1 MKIQKNVLLKS
12 ILLLSVVLVPSLLPA
27 QTNGLTLAE
36 VRTKVLEGNPSVQEA
51 VQRIAAAEA
60 VLKQARSAY
69 LPTVTLSGNYGL
81 VDLSQHPDSMPAVR
95 VSDSFKQGYG
105 GLEAN
110 WLLFDGFAR
119 EARALGAKYGV
130 QQRRELADE
139 TRRLLIQAA
148 TISFRQAQL
157 ARENMVTAEQ
167 DYKFNATLEE
177 DARKRFTA
185 GVVPE
190 SDVQNFSIRALQ
202 AESAFL
208 QAKLDLKT
216 AGTILAELMALPDS
230 QLPEAM
236 QPVTIAFE
244 TIPSVPVMQGEL
256 EYALTH
262 RPDYKA
268 LKSGQLV
275 LAQRVR
281 MTKGELMPQV
291 ALVGDVGYTER
302 SGFSTVSDHG
312 NYDSFVGIAASWDLF
327 TGGRKVNTVK
337 EAQAQMR
344 ALEQQ
349 EESLRLSIR
358 STLQQRIDEAETS
371 KAIFQRQ
378 EKIYNLTASV
388 RDSVEKSYKAGVES
402 ITRLNEAQ
410 TDLTRAKVAY
420 ATSYIAYQLVLN
432 QLDIDTGRILSDF
445 K

>member
-1 MKIQKNVLLKS
+1 MKIKKSLLFKS
-12 ILLLSVVLVPSLLPA
+12 ILLLSAVLFPSLLLA

-36 VRTKVLEGNPSVQEA
+36 VRTKVLMGNPSVQEA
-51 VQRIAAAEA
+51 TQRIAAAEA
-60 VLKQARSAY
+60 VLQQARSGY
-69 LPTVTLSGNYGL
+69 LPSATLSANYGR
-81 VDLSQHPDSMPAVR
+81 VDYSQHPDSMPTVR
-95 VSDSFKQGYG
+95 VADSFNQGYG
-105 GLEAN
+105 VLEAN

-167 DYKFNATLEE
+167 DYKFNTTLQE
-177 DARKRFTA
+177 DAQKRFSA

-208 QAKLDLKT
+208 KAKLDLKT
-216 AGTILAELMALPDS
+216 AGTILAELMALPES

-236 QPVTIAFE
+236 LPITIAFE
-244 TIPSVPVMQGEL
+244 TTPALPVMQGEL
-256 EYALTH
+256 QYALAH

-268 LKSGQLV
+268 LKSGELV

-291 ALVGDVGYTER
+291 ALVGNISYTER
-302 SGFSTVSDHG
+302 SEFSTIADHG
-312 NYDSFVGIAASWDLF
+312 NYDSFVGVAATWDLF
-327 TGGRKVNTVK
+327 SGGRKVNTVK

-344 ALEQQ
+344 ALEEQ
-349 EESLRLSIR
+349 ENSLRLSIR
-358 STLQQRIDEAETS
+358 STLQQRVDEAETS
-371 KAIFQRQ
+371 LAIFQRQ
-378 EKIYNLTASV
+378 EKIYNLTARV

-420 ATSYIAYQLVLN
+420 SASYIAYQLVLN
-432 QLDIDTGRILSDF
+432 QLDIDTGRVLAEL
-445 K
+445 

>member
-1 MKIQKNVLLKS
+1 MKNLL
-12 ILLLSVVLVPSLLPA
+12 ILAILVPMIGSA

-36 VRTKVLEGNPSVQEA
+36 VRSKVLEGNPSVQEA
-51 VQRIAAAEA
+51 IQRIAAAEA
-60 VLKQARSAY
+60 VLKQARSSY
-69 LPTVTLSGNYGL
+69 LPTVTLSGNYGH
-81 VDLSQHPDSMPAVR
+81 VDVSQHPDSDPITRA
-95 VSDSFKQGYG
+95 SDSFKQGYG
-105 GLEAN
+105 GLEAS

-119 EARALGAKYGV
+119 EARSLGAKYGV

-157 ARENMVTAEQ
+157 ARENMETAEQ
-167 DYKFNATLEE
+167 DYKFNTTLEE

-202 AESAFL
+202 AESSFL
-208 QAKLDLKT
+208 RAKLDLKT
-216 AGTILAELMALPDS
+216 AGIVLAELMALPES
-230 QLPEAM
+230 ELPKAM
-236 QPVTIAFE
+236 QPITIAFE
-244 TIPSVPVMQGEL
+244 SVPAVPVMQGEL
-256 EYALTH
+256 QYALAH

-275 LAQRVR
+275 LAQQVRV
-281 MTKGELMPQV
+281 TKGALMPQV
-291 ALVGDVGYTER
+291 ALVGDIGYTER
-302 SGFSTVSDHG
+302 SDFSVTADHG
-312 NYDSFVGIAASWDLF
+312 NYDSFVGVAASWDLF
-327 TGGRKVNTVK
+327 TGGRNVNAIK

-358 STLQQRIDEAETS
+358 STLQQRVDEAETS
-371 KAIFQRQ
+371 KAIFERQ
-378 EKIYNLTASV
+378 EQIYNLTASV
-388 RDSVEKSYKAGVES
+388 RDSVEKSYKAGAES

-432 QLDIDTGRILSDF
+432 QLDIDTGRVLSGLE
-445 K
+445 

>member
-1 MKIQKNVLLKS
+1 MKIQKSFMFKS
-12 ILLLSVVLVPSLLPA
+12 ILLLSAVLFPSLLMA

-36 VRTKVLEGNPSVQEA
+36 VRTKVLAGNPSVQEA

-60 VLKQARSAY
+60 VLKQARSSY
-69 LPTVTLSGNYGL
+69 LPTATLSGGYGV
-81 VDLSQHPDSMPAVR
+81 VDLSQHPDSNPIIR
-95 VSDSFKQGYG
+95 VADSFKQGYG

-119 EARALGAKYGV
+119 EARTLGAKYGV

-157 ARENMVTAEQ
+157 ARENMLTAEQ
-167 DYKFNATLEE
+167 DYKFNTTLEE
-177 DARKRFTA
+177 DAQKRFTA

-208 QAKLDLKT
+208 KAKLELKT

-236 QPVTIAFE
+236 QPITIAFE
-244 TIPSVPVMQGEL
+244 TTPALPVMEGEL
-256 EYALTH
+256 QYALAH

-268 LKSGQLV
+268 IKSGQLV

-291 ALVGDVGYTER
+291 ALVGDISYTER
-302 SGFSTVSDHG
+302 SGLSTTADHG
-312 NYDSFVGIAASWDLF
+312 NYESFIGVGATWDLF
-327 TGGRKVNTVK
+327 TGGRKVNVVK

-349 EESLRLSIR
+349 EKSLRLSIR
-358 STLQQRIDEAETS
+358 STLQQRVDEADTTQ
-371 KAIFQRQ
+371 AIFQRQ

-420 ATSYIAYQLVLN
+420 AASYIAYQLVLN
-432 QLDIDTGRILSDF
+432 QLDIDTGRILTEL
-445 K
+445 